1 LSVLRSLDPQPG
13 GGVAGENL
21 PDPDVPGEHLGRL
34 VAGLAHDVALADA
47 VHRHLGAPAK
57 ETEIAG
63 KIGPRCGAS
72 PHLLGDAR
80 TGYPFRAVTPA
91 RHQSWFPD
99 LRNVGRVGP
108 EEHID
113 RLSPICAFEFKITY
127 AACILF
133 VFINIRSRSALFV
146 SYL

>member
-1 LSVLRSLDPQPG
+1 MSVFRGQMPSPAAALRVKISPMRMYRASISADLWPVWRMMSRSLTPFIATWVRPPKRQRLPVRSVH
-13 GGVAGENL
+13 VAAQA
-21 PDPDVPGEHLGRL
+21 R
-34 VAGLAHDVALADA
+34 
-47 VHRHLGAPAK
+47 
-57 ETEIAG
+57 T
-63 KIGPRCGAS
+63 S
-72 PHLLGDAR
+72 WGDAR